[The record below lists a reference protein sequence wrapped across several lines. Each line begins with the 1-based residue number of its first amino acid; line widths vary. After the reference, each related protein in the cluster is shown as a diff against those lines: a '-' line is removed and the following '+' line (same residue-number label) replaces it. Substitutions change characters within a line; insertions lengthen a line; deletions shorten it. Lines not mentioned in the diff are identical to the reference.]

1 MENNVPDVQQ
11 QAPIVTSQPAPFDP
25 TKQGKSKKSILIAIF
40 ALIILIIILASF
52 IVYNNNGN
60 PIPTVTPGIKT
71 PVITPVPTIPSATPI
86 KMTLTKGKVVTI
98 PTTDITIEYVGSTL
112 PNPKCFDCVSST
124 DIAVV
129 KNDIRKILSY
139 SCGGIAGKCID
150 SYKEFDIEILLE
162 NATETTASVKITK

>member
-1 MENNVPDVQQ
+1 MENNAPDIQQ
-11 QAPIVTSQPAPFDP
+11 QNPTTVSQPASFEP
-25 TKQGKSKKSILIAIF
+25 TKQGKSKKTILIFVVAI
-40 ALIILIIILASF
+40 IILIILLGSF
-52 IVYNNNGN
+52 VVFSNNGN
-60 PIPTVTPGIKT
+60 SIPAVTPGIKT
-71 PVITPVPTIPSATPI
+71 PVITPVPTIPSATAI

-124 DIAVV
+124 DIVVV